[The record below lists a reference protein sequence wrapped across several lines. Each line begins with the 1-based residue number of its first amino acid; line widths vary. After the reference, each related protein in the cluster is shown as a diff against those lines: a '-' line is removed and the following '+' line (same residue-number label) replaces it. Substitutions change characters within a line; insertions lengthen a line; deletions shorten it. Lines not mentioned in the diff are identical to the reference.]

1 MRDGVVTSVLSRL
14 DKLEIFFGK
23 MFVMLLMLFGICSDE
38 DPTLGVDG
46 KILGRLKLTRMF
58 VCFKGGPPKEDLC
71 T

>member
-1 MRDGVVTSVLSRL
+1 
-14 DKLEIFFGK
+14 
-23 MFVMLLMLFGICSDE
+23 MLLMLFGICSDE